1 MAKVKKSKSEKAEQS
16 TQLPLDDMRWRPVA
30 EIFERLFPHIGNK
43 SLIAQDLTEALA
55 SGKIRCMRR
64 NVQHEHTLKVD
75 MLSTDELH
83 AIASGRASGE
93 IQPAGHREPV
103 PASFWTEHCFAC
115 SSNGDIHVELR
126 PLPNHHGPSGPS
138 FTWIW
143 AFYLCQPDC
152 ERVWPA
158 LAPQAVAARKAEA
171 SEPLRRKPGR
181 RPTKNWKL
189 EVAVEV
195 GLHLRQG
202 KPIPTAKALAQFC
215 LDELDYEPDTSDVQK
230 WLRVL
235 LGY

>member
-64 NVQHEHTLKVD
+64 NVKHEHTLKVD

-152 ERVWPA
+152 ERVWPL
-158 LAPQAVAARKAEA
+158 LAPQQVQQVDESEALHRRRGPKPRWQLFIAATLYNLLETGKA
-171 SEPLRRKPGR
+171 
-181 RPTKNWKL
+181 
-189 EVAVEV
+189 
-195 GLHLRQG
+195 
-202 KPIPTAKALAQFC
+202 IPTAS
-215 LDELDYEPDTSDVQK
+215 ELDQLCEIELGHQPGESAINK
-230 WLRVL
+230 WLKKL
-235 LGY
+235 PI